1 MSGFAPTWLAA
12 REPVDAR
19 SRAATLV
26 GSLRKRL
33 VPHEALAAVDLG
45 AGTGANFRYLA
56 PRLGG
61 LQHWQLVDDDP
72 GLLAA
77 TGDLTRTWAESLGAA
92 YTETEN
98 GFALAGKSF
107 ESRVR
112 LVTMNLAADL
122 AELVWPESALVT
134 GSALLDL
141 VSESWLRRVAARC
154 RDSTAT
160 VLFALTYD
168 GRMHF
173 QPEDADDAHVRMLVN
188 RHQRTDKGF
197 GPALGPTA
205 PDAAARIFTECG
217 YQVVREPSDW
227 RLGSDDQQLRAML
240 LDDWFKA
247 ATAMDE
253 GDGSALAL
261 WHDGRSRALANPGTE
276 FLVGHEDLLA
286 WPAAV

>member
-19 SRAATLV
+19 SRAASLV
-26 GSLRKRL
+26 DSLRERL
-33 VPHEALAAVDLG
+33 VPQEALAAVDLG
-45 AGTGANFRYLA
+45 AGTGANLRYLA

-77 TGDLTRTWAESLGAA
+77 AGNLTRAWAESLGAA

-98 GFALAGKSF
+98 GFALAGSSF

-122 AELVWPESALVT
+122 AELVLPKSALVT

-154 RDSTAT
+154 RDSAAT

-168 GRMHF
+168 GRMRF
-173 QPEDADDAHVRMLVN
+173 QPEDAGDAYVRMLVN

-205 PDAAARIFTECG
+205 PEAAAKVFTECG
-217 YQVVREPSDW
+217 YRVVREPSDW
-227 RLGSDDQQLRAML
+227 RLGPDDQQLRTML
-240 LDDWFKA
+240 LDGWSSA
-247 ATAMDE
+247 AAALE
-253 GDGSALAL
+253 GADHGALKR
-261 WHDGRSRALANPGTE
+261 WQDRRSRELADLGTE

-286 WPAAV
+286 LPAAV

>member
-1 MSGFAPTWLAA
+1 MSSFTPKWLAA

-19 SRAATLV
+19 SRAASLV
-26 GSLRKRL
+26 DSLRERL
-33 VPHEALAAVDLG
+33 VPNEALAAVDLG

-72 GLLAA
+72 RLLAA
-77 TGDLTRTWAESLGAA
+77 AGNLTRAWAESLGAA
-92 YTETEN
+92 YSETEN

-122 AELVWPESALVT
+122 AELAWPESALVT

-168 GRMHF
+168 GRMHI
-173 QPEDADDAHVRMLVN
+173 QPADASDAQVRMLVN

-205 PDAAARIFTECG
+205 PDAAATILTECG
-217 YQVVREPSDW
+217 YQLVREPSDW
-227 RLGSDDQQLRAML
+227 RLGSDDQELRAML
-240 LDDWFKA
+240 LDGWSRAA
-247 ATAMDE
+247 ATLE
-253 GDGSALAL
+253 GADHGALEL
-261 WHDGRSRALANPGTE
+261 WHNRRSRALDKPGTE

-286 WPAAV
+286 WPAAL